1 MIILSNILAGVNV
14 ATKKF
19 LIILLIVIVSS
30 FCGGCLK
37 APDTDGD
44 GHSDPVDAFPKD
56 PGEWEDSDG
65 DGIGD
70 NTEKNEGTD
79 PLNSDSDGDGYMDS
93 IDLDPLDAN
102 VSIDSDGDSYPDS
115 ADAFPEDPEEWADTD
130 GDGYGDNLDGYPED
144 PQYHTS
150 VIRTLTDF
158 TYEELEGRT
167 IFENDQQGTEYSF
180 SLTNNDSYGGNF
192 TITVNSCNAYDWTK
206 SECEPG
212 TSISNS
218 TVAYF
223 GSGETGIVKV
233 KLFSAFMAQ
242 RKTFMYWFNVTPPE
256 VEQPG

>member
-1 MIILSNILAGVNV
+1 VAG
-14 ATKKF
+14 KKF
-19 LIILLIVIVSS
+19 LIILLIFLLSS
-30 FCGGCLK
+30 FYAGCLK

-70 NTEKNEGTD
+70 NTEKADGTD
-79 PLNSDSDGDGYMDS
+79 PHNPDSDGDGYIDS
-93 IDLDPLDAN
+93 NDLDPLDAN

-115 ADAFPEDPEEWADTD
+115 ADAFPEDPEDWTDTD
-130 GDGYGDNLDGYPED
+130 GDGYGDNSDRYPKD
-144 PQYHTS
+144 PQYYTS

-158 TYEELEGRT
+158 TYEELELESKT
-167 IFENDQQGTEYSF
+167 IFENDMQGTEYSL

-192 TITVNSCNAYDWTK
+192 TITINSCKAYDWTK

-218 TVAYF
+218 TVAYL
-223 GSGETGIVKV
+223 GPYETRTVKV
-233 KLFSAFMAQ
+233 RLFSEFMVPH
-242 RKTFMYWFNVTPPE
+242 KTFMYWSNVTPPE

>member
-1 MIILSNILAGVNV
+1 MAG
-14 ATKKF
+14 KKF
-19 LIILLIVIVSS
+19 LIILLIFLLSS
-30 FCGGCLK
+30 FYAGCLK

-44 GHSDPVDAFPKD
+44 GHSDPVDAFPED

-70 NTEKNEGTD
+70 NTEKADGTD
-79 PLNSDSDGDGYMDS
+79 PHNPDSDGDGYIDS
-93 IDLDPLDAN
+93 NDLDPLDAN

-115 ADAFPEDPEEWADTD
+115 ADAFPEDPEDWVDTD
-130 GDGYGDNLDGYPED
+130 GDGIGDNSDRYPKD

-158 TYEELEGRT
+158 TYEELEGKT
-167 IFENDQQGTEYSF
+167 IFENDMQGTEYSL

-192 TITVNSCNAYDWTK
+192 TITINSCKAYDWTK

-218 TVAYF
+218 TVAYL
-223 GSGETGIVKV
+223 GPRETRTVKV
-233 KLFSAFMAQ
+233 KLFSEFMAQ
-242 RKTFMYWFNVTPPE
+242 RRTFMYWSNVTPPE